1 MSIRQVESLAKQLAR
16 LLDEHYFFKVM
27 YDNGLHRRKIIKGD
41 TVTINFNIT
50 LDIDD
55 SILEEIDKLEDIKPN

>member
-1 MSIRQVESLAKQLAR
+1 MKEEKTRKAK
-16 LLDEHYFFKVM
+16 KVM

>member
-1 MSIRQVESLAKQLAR
+1 MNNINNKAIYETSLPTVYYYRGMNENRYLP
-16 LLDEHYFFKVM
+16 
-27 YDNGLHRRKIIKGD
+27 IKGD

>member
-1 MSIRQVESLAKQLAR
+1 LQGVYW
-16 LLDEHYFFKVM
+16 DFKT
-27 YDNGLHRRKIIKGD
+27 YPAPCLNKRRPHENRYLSIKGD

>member
-1 MSIRQVESLAKQLAR
+1 MECEDNIHDWEHSSWGVIIGVSKCKKCGKVAKEE
-16 LLDEHYFFKVM
+16 D
-27 YDNGLHRRKIIKGD
+27 
-41 TVTINFNIT
+41 FNIT